1 MQRVAGVSAGFLLLA
16 GATLTVAPGVASAAS
31 SDKPATHGSNG
42 AEPPG
47 LSKGDEASTTGGAHA
62 AAAAPVSAT
71 AATGPDATTSTPSHG
86 SVKQQA
92 TWSKHANGA
101 LDMPQPLSNADKN
114 SGGANG
120 QCPGGAYCSTRD
132 GSPSGNG
139 NGKGKSVGKP
149 CAGCVGKADNK
160 NPKGQRPNGSDHN
173 NGYECDGNHGI
184 GRTNPAHTGCKTPP
198 PPPVCVPTPANHQCQ
213 TPPPPPP
220 PACVPTPANH
230 QCQTPPPPACVPTP
244 ANNQCQTPPPPAC
257 VPTPANNQC
266 QSPPSPACVP
276 APGEDENCVQ
286 VEGTKT
292 GTGTTGSPAVQA
304 RTVPAAAATGALPHT
319 GAGALASLLCVG
331 TFLLA
336 GGGALL
342 ASGRRKRARA

>member
-1 MQRVAGVSAGFLLLA
+1 MFLRGSTSVQRVAGVSAGFLLLA
-16 GATLTVAPGVASAAS
+16 GVTLAVAPGMASAAS

-47 LSKGDEASTTGGAHA
+47 QSKGDQASTTGGAHA
-62 AAAAPVSAT
+62 AAAAPVSA
-71 AATGPDATTSTPSHG
+71 ASVTGPDATASTPSHG

-92 TWSKHANGA
+92 TSSKHANGA
-101 LDMPQPLSNADKN
+101 LDKPQPLSNADKN

-198 PPPVCVPTPANHQCQ
+198 PPPVCVPTPANH
-213 TPPPPPP
+213 P
-220 PACVPTPANH
+220 
-230 QCQTPPPPACVPTP
+230 CQTPPPPACVPTP
-244 ANNQCQTPPPPAC
+244 ANNQCQT
-257 VPTPANNQC
+257 
-266 QSPPSPACVP
+266 PPSPACVP

>member
-1 MQRVAGVSAGFLLLA
+1 MFLRGSTSVQRLAGVSAGFLLLA
-16 GATLTVAPGVASAAS
+16 GATLAVAPGVASAAS
-31 SDKPATHGSNG
+31 SDKPAAHGSNG

-47 LSKGDEASTTGGAHA
+47 QSKGDQASPTGAAH

-71 AATGPDATTSTPSHG
+71 AVTGPDAAGPTPGHG
-86 SVKQQA
+86 SMKQTA
-92 TWSKHANGA
+92 PSSKHANGA
-101 LDMPQPLSNADKN
+101 LDKPQPLSNADKN

-132 GSPSGNG
+132 GAPSGNG

-198 PPPVCVPTPANHQCQ
+198 PPP
-213 TPPPPPP
+213 P

-230 QCQTPPPPACVPTP
+230 QCQTPPPPST
-244 ANNQCQTPPPPAC
+244 
-257 VPTPANNQC
+257 
-266 QSPPSPACVP
+266 ACVP
-276 APGEDENCVQ
+276 APGEDDNCVQ

-292 GTGTTGSPAVQA
+292 GTSATEKPAVQA
-304 RTVPAAAATGALPHT
+304 RAVPAAAATGALPHT
-319 GAGALASLLCVG
+319 GAGALGSLLCVG
-331 TFLLA
+331 AFLLA
-336 GGGALL
+336 AGGALL
-342 ASGRRKRARA
+342 ASDRRKRARA